1 MRIRNGGCNC
11 RVPDFRQRIFL
22 LKLKGLHSL
31 ISAVFKGACIPSGL
45 GKVSL
50 ERKARLNDGKTYKC
64 SWSIFSGGTKDVST
78 VWQCLTV
85 QYDAR
90 TTFKHGLQL
99 TDKLSR
105 NITVATKLSFQL
117 QLVASFEW
125 RENSMTLTIFWP
137 AKLCAHH
144 NCKICKRIFAKD
156 HQLKCFNGCARAD
169 SPRCVY
175 ELLL

>member
-1 MRIRNGGCNC
+1 M
-11 RVPDFRQRIFL
+11 PDFRQRIFL

-31 ISAVFKGACIPSGL
+31 ISAVFKGAYIPKGL

-78 VWQCLTV
+78 VWQGLTV
-85 QYDAR
+85 QHDAR